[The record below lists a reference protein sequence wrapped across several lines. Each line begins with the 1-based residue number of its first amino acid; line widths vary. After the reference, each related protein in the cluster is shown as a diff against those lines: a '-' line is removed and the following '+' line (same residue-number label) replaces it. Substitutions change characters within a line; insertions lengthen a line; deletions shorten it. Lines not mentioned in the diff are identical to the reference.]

1 MSKEERLAAIM
12 VKKAIMAAEKSS
24 TEKKKG
30 YLVPS
35 FVGGARNDFEALS
48 NIKNKVSGRKYASDS
63 LVSKYGR
70 V

>member
-1 MSKEERLAAIM
+1 MSKDDIRAAIER
-12 VKKAIMAAEKSS
+12 KKALMAAELNSK
-24 TEKKKG
+24 EKRK
-30 YLVPS
+30 YLTPS

>member
-1 MSKEERLAAIM
+1 MSKEQIASMIAA
-12 VKKAIMAAEKSS
+12 KKAIMEAEKSS
-24 TEKKKG
+24 TEKRRG

-48 NIKNKVSGRKYASDS
+48 NIHNRVSGKKYASDT
-63 LVSKYGR
+63 LVSKFGR